1 MLYIVAYW
9 HWIFKE
15 SSKQTHSFNCIENYP
30 RWEAHHALHHFD
42 ESAAFGGKATE
53 LAEDVHS
60 KAHLCL
66 WAASLEAD
74 TILKGSFGNGLT
86 SE

>member
-1 MLYIVAYW
+1 M
-9 HWIFKE
+9 
-15 SSKQTHSFNCIENYP
+15 
-30 RWEAHHALHHFD
+30 
-42 ESAAFGGKATE
+42 E

-60 KAHLCL
+60 KGDSHLCL

-74 TILKGSFGNGLT
+74 TVLKGPFGNGLT